1 MFFYDS
7 YMIVN
12 NTYGIW
18 GYEMLGVDTRGIDE
32 ILLEMGVLKITD
44 LKKAWDIQREKNN
57 NIEDVLLELGL
68 VSKKDIM
75 HANAKKMGIP
85 FVDLTDYQ
93 IKDESV
99 PLLITRNIANRY
111 KVIPIEKENGVLTVA
126 MDDPADIFCIDD
138 IRLATALEIKPV
150 FADVKEIEKLIVKYF
165 GEEKKQPEP
174 KVKSTKELEDELEGQ
189 DMFGSDDSL
198 LNSSLYDSIK
208 TDMEPNSF
216 EGSTSNVVQS
226 ELDFAR
232 QGEGGIFKD
241 KIGNLLVRSG
251 VITQE
256 QLDHALSVQA
266 KAGGLIGQILVKNGY
281 LDKKSL
287 FEFLQKQMGVDFV
300 DVENIQIDEEVLQLV
315 SSSIAKMHNLIPIE
329 KSNNALKVAMSDPMN
344 IFSIDDLRLTTGL
357 EIIPC
362 LGDEEQIV
370 AQIDKYYG
378 KVEKKEKEKRQEQS
392 FAKLDEEIKE
402 INEKIAGEIIELE
415 EDDDDTLD
423 VSNLEN
429 APIVKMVNIL
439 LQKAIATRS
448 SDIHIEPQEDLV
460 LIRFRIDGQLVQ
472 IMSYDKKIL
481 PSLVARIK
489 IMSGLN
495 IAEKRIPQD
504 GRIGMKLHGKEYDM
518 RVSVL
523 PTMFGEKIV
532 IRIADKEGFNVSK
545 QDLGFFEDDMEKFDE
560 IISNPH
566 GIVLV
571 TGPTGSGKSTTLYTA
586 LKELCKPNVNILTVE
601 DPVEST
607 IRGIN
612 QVQVNVKAGLT
623 FALAL
628 RSFLRQDPDIIMVG
642 EIRDSETAE
651 IATRAAITGHL
662 VFSTLHTNDAASSVT
677 RMIDM
682 GIEPFLLSSSLVG
695 LIAQRLVRRLCTNC
709 KEPMEIDD
717 NIRNILNLQEDEEV
731 TVYKAKGCEQCND
744 MGYKGR
750 IAVYEI
756 LKVNREIRELISKNA
771 NSDVIKDMA
780 IKHDMKTLRM
790 NCARL
795 VKNGTTTIEEMMRI
809 AYAED

>member
-1 MFFYDS
+1 
-7 YMIVN
+7 
-12 NTYGIW
+12 
-18 GYEMLGVDTRGIDE
+18 MLGVDTRGIDE

-226 ELDFAR
+226 DLDFAR

>member
-1 MFFYDS
+1 
-7 YMIVN
+7 
-12 NTYGIW
+12 
-18 GYEMLGVDTRGIDE
+18 MLGVDTRGIDE
-32 ILLEMGVLKITD
+32 ILLEMGALNITD

-68 VSKKDIM
+68 VSQKDIM

-111 KVIPIEKENGVLTVA
+111 KVIPIDKDNGVLTVA
-126 MDDPADIFCIDD
+126 MDDPSDIFCIDD

-150 FADVKEIEKLIVKYF
+150 LADVKEIEKLIMKYF

-174 KVKSTKELEDELEGQ
+174 KDKSTTQLEGELEGEGL
-189 DMFGSDDSL
+189 FGDDESL
-198 LNSSLYDSIK
+198 LDSQLYDSIK
-208 TDMEPNSF
+208 TDVEPNSF

-226 ELDFAR
+226 DLDFAR
-232 QGEGGIFKD
+232 QGDGGIFKD
-241 KIGNLLVRSG
+241 KIGNLLVRAG

-256 QLDHALSVQA
+256 QLEHALSLQG
-266 KAGGLIGQILVKNGY
+266 KSGGLIGQILVKKGY
-281 LDKKSL
+281 LDKRSL

-329 KSNNALKVAMSDPMN
+329 KTNNSLKVAMSDPMN

-370 AQIDKYYG
+370 SQIEKYYG
-378 KVEKKEKEKRQEQS
+378 KVEKKIIEEQQEQS
-392 FAKLDEEIKE
+392 FAKLDEEIE
-402 INEKIAGEIIELE
+402 EVNEKLADQIIEAE
-415 EDDDDTLD
+415 EEDDTLD
-423 VSNLEN
+423 VSDLEN

-460 LIRFRIDGQLVQ
+460 LIRYRIDGQLVE
-472 IMSYDKKIL
+472 IMNYKKNIL

-489 IMSGLN
+489 IISGLN
-495 IAEKRIPQD
+495 IAEKRVPQD
-504 GRIGMKLHGKEYDM
+504 GRIGMKFHGREYDM

-545 QDLGFFEDDMEKFDE
+545 LDLGFFEDDMEKFDE

-642 EIRDSETAE
+642 EIRDGETAE

-695 LIAQRLVRRLCTNC
+695 LIAQRLVRKLCPDC
-709 KEPMEIDD
+709 KEPVTVDD
-717 NIRNILNLQEDEEV
+717 NIRDVLKLKDDEEV
-731 TVYKAKGCEQCND
+731 TVFKAKGCEKCNNT
-744 MGYKGR
+744 GYKGR

-756 LKVNREIRELISKNA
+756 LRVNREIRELISKNA
-771 NSDVIKDMA
+771 NSDLIKDMA
-780 IKHDMKTLRM
+780 IQHGMKTLRM
-790 NCARL
+790 NSARF

-809 AYAED
+809 AYSED

>member
-1 MFFYDS
+1 
-7 YMIVN
+7 
-12 NTYGIW
+12 
-18 GYEMLGVDTRGIDE
+18 MLGVDTRGIDE

-44 LKKAWDIQREKNN
+44 LKKAWDIQREKNCS
-57 NIEDVLLELGL
+57 IEDVLLELGL
-68 VSKKDIM
+68 VSQKDLM

-111 KVIPIEKENGVLTVA
+111 KVIPIEKDNGVLTVA
-126 MDDPADIFCIDD
+126 MDDPTDIFCIDD

-150 FADVKEIEKLIVKYF
+150 LADVKEIEKLILKYF
-165 GEEKKQPEP
+165 GEEKKQPKA
-174 KVKSTKELEDELEGQ
+174 KVIPMKQLEDELEGQ
-189 DMFGSDDSL
+189 DMFSEEESL
-198 LNSSLYDSIK
+198 LNSQMYDSIK
-208 TDMEPNSF
+208 SDVQPNSF

-226 ELDFAR
+226 DLDFAR

-241 KIGNLLVRSG
+241 KIGNLLVRAG

-256 QLDHALSVQA
+256 QLDHALSMQA
-266 KAGGLIGQILVKNGY
+266 KSGGLIGQILVKNGY
-281 LDKKSL
+281 LNKKSL

-300 DVENIQIDEEVLQLV
+300 DLENIQIDEEVLHLV

-329 KSNNALKVAMSDPMN
+329 KSNNYLKVAMSDPMN

-362 LGDEEQIV
+362 LADEEQI
-370 AQIDKYYG
+370 AIQIDKYYG
-378 KVEKKEKEKRQEQS
+378 KVDKKKRQEQQEQS

-402 INEKIAGEIIELE
+402 INEKIADEIIETE
-415 EDDDDTLD
+415 ETEEDTLD
-423 VSNLEN
+423 VSDLEN
-429 APIVKMVNIL
+429 APIVKMVNVI
-439 LQKAIATRS
+439 LQKAIATKS

-460 LIRFRIDGQLVQ
+460 QIRYRIDGQLVP
-472 IMSYDKKIL
+472 IMSYDRKIL
-481 PSLVARIK
+481 PSLVARVK

-504 GRIGMKLHGKEYDM
+504 GRIGMKLHEKEYDM

-545 QDLGFFEDDMEKFDE
+545 QDLGFFEDDMKKFDE
-560 IISNPH
+560 IISHPH

-623 FALAL
+623 FAVAL

-642 EIRDSETAE
+642 EIRDGETAE

-695 LIAQRLVRRLCTNC
+695 LIAQRLVRRLCPNC
-709 KEPMEIDD
+709 KEPVEIDD
-717 NIRNILNLQEDEEV
+717 ETRELLNIEEGEEV
-731 TVYKAKGCEQCND
+731 TVFKAKGCEHCNNT
-744 MGYKGR
+744 GYKGR

-756 LKVNREIRELISKNA
+756 LQVDREIRELISKNA
-771 NSDVIKDMA
+771 NSDDIKDLA
-780 IKHDMKTLRM
+780 IKHGMKTLRM
-790 NCARL
+790 NSARL
-795 VKNGTTTIEEMMRI
+795 VKNGTTSIEEMMRI
-809 AYAED
+809 AYSED

>member
-1 MFFYDS
+1 
-7 YMIVN
+7 
-12 NTYGIW
+12 
-18 GYEMLGVDTRGIDE
+18 MLGVDTRGIDE

-44 LKKAWDIQREKNN
+44 LKKAWDIQREKNCS
-57 NIEDVLLELGL
+57 IEDVLLELGL
-68 VSKKDIM
+68 VSQKDLM

-111 KVIPIEKENGVLTVA
+111 KVIPIEKDNGVLTVA
-126 MDDPADIFCIDD
+126 MDDPTDIFCIDD

-150 FADVKEIEKLIVKYF
+150 FADVKEIEKLILKYF
-165 GEEKKQPEP
+165 GEEKKQPKA
-174 KVKSTKELEDELEGQ
+174 KVIPMKQLEDELEGQ
-189 DMFGSDDSL
+189 DILSDEDAL
-198 LNSSLYDSIK
+198 LNSQMYDSIK
-208 TDMEPNSF
+208 SDVQPNSF

-226 ELDFAR
+226 DLDFAR

-241 KIGNLLVRSG
+241 KIGNLLVRAG

-256 QLDHALSVQA
+256 QLDHALSMQA
-266 KAGGLIGQILVKNGY
+266 KSGGLIGQILVKNGY
-281 LDKKSL
+281 LNKKSL

-300 DVENIQIDEEVLQLV
+300 DLENIQIDEEVLHLV

-329 KSNNALKVAMSDPMN
+329 KSNNYLKVAMSDPMN

-362 LGDEEQIV
+362 LADEEQI
-370 AQIDKYYG
+370 AIQIDKYYG
-378 KVEKKEKEKRQEQS
+378 KVDKKKREEQQEQS

-402 INEKIAGEIIELE
+402 INEKIADEIIETGETE
-415 EDDDDTLD
+415 EDTLD
-423 VSNLEN
+423 VSDLEN
-429 APIVKMVNIL
+429 APIVKMVNVI
-439 LQKAIATRS
+439 LQKAIATKS

-460 LIRFRIDGQLVQ
+460 QIRYRIDGQLVP
-472 IMSYDKKIL
+472 IMSYDRKIL
-481 PSLVARIK
+481 PSLVARVK

-504 GRIGMKLHGKEYDM
+504 GRIGMKLHEKEYDM

-545 QDLGFFEDDMEKFDE
+545 QDLGFFEDDMKKFDE
-560 IISNPH
+560 IISHPH

-623 FALAL
+623 FAAAL

-642 EIRDSETAE
+642 EIRDGETAE

-695 LIAQRLVRRLCTNC
+695 LIAQRLVRRLCPNC
-709 KEPMEIDD
+709 KEPVEIDD
-717 NIRNILNLQEDEEV
+717 ETRELLNIEEGEEV
-731 TVYKAKGCEQCND
+731 TVFKAKGCEHCNNT
-744 MGYKGR
+744 GYKGR

-756 LKVNREIRELISKNA
+756 LQVDREIRELISKNA
-771 NSDVIKDMA
+771 NSDDIKDLA
-780 IKHDMKTLRM
+780 IKHGMKTLRM
-790 NCARL
+790 NSARL
-795 VKNGTTTIEEMMRI
+795 VKNGTTSIEEMMRI
-809 AYAED
+809 AYSED

>member
-1 MFFYDS
+1 
-7 YMIVN
+7 
-12 NTYGIW
+12 
-18 GYEMLGVDTRGIDE
+18 MLGVDTRGIDE

-44 LKKAWDIQREKNN
+44 LKKAWDIQREKNCS
-57 NIEDVLLELGL
+57 IEDVLLELGL
-68 VSKKDIM
+68 VSQKDLM

-111 KVIPIEKENGVLTVA
+111 KVIPIEKDNGVLTVA
-126 MDDPADIFCIDD
+126 MDDPTDIFCIDD

-150 FADVKEIEKLIVKYF
+150 FADVKEIEKLILKYF
-165 GEEKKQPEP
+165 GEEKKQPKA
-174 KVKSTKELEDELEGQ
+174 KVIPMKQLEDELEGQ
-189 DMFGSDDSL
+189 DILSDEDAL
-198 LNSSLYDSIK
+198 LNSQMYDSIK
-208 TDMEPNSF
+208 SDVQPNSF

-226 ELDFAR
+226 DLDFAR

-241 KIGNLLVRSG
+241 KIGNLLVRAG

-256 QLDHALSVQA
+256 QLDHALSMQA
-266 KAGGLIGQILVKNGY
+266 KSGGLIGQILVKNGY
-281 LDKKSL
+281 LNKKSL

-300 DVENIQIDEEVLQLV
+300 DLENIQIDEEVLHLV

-329 KSNNALKVAMSDPMN
+329 KSNNYLKVAMSDPMN

-362 LGDEEQIV
+362 LADEEQI
-370 AQIDKYYG
+370 AIQIDKYYG
-378 KVEKKEKEKRQEQS
+378 KVDKKKRQEQQEQS

-402 INEKIAGEIIELE
+402 INEKIADEIIETE
-415 EDDDDTLD
+415 ETEEDTLD
-423 VSNLEN
+423 VSDLEN
-429 APIVKMVNIL
+429 APIVKMVNVI
-439 LQKAIATRS
+439 LQKAIATKS

-460 LIRFRIDGQLVQ
+460 QIRYRIDGQLVP
-472 IMSYDKKIL
+472 IMSYDRKIL
-481 PSLVARIK
+481 PSLVARVK

-504 GRIGMKLHGKEYDM
+504 GRIGMKLHEKEYDM

-545 QDLGFFEDDMEKFDE
+545 QDLGFFEDDMKKFDE
-560 IISNPH
+560 IISHPH

-623 FALAL
+623 FAVAL

-642 EIRDSETAE
+642 EIRDGETAE

-695 LIAQRLVRRLCTNC
+695 LIAQRLVRRLCPNC
-709 KEPMEIDD
+709 KEPVEIDD
-717 NIRNILNLQEDEEV
+717 ETRELLNIEEGEEV
-731 TVYKAKGCEQCND
+731 TVFKAKGCEHCNNT
-744 MGYKGR
+744 GYKGR

-756 LKVNREIRELISKNA
+756 LQVDREIRELISKNA
-771 NSDVIKDMA
+771 NSDDIKDLA
-780 IKHDMKTLRM
+780 IKHGMKTLRM
-790 NCARL
+790 NSARL
-795 VKNGTTTIEEMMRI
+795 VKNGTTSIEEMMRI
-809 AYAED
+809 AYSED

>member
-1 MFFYDS
+1 
-7 YMIVN
+7 
-12 NTYGIW
+12 
-18 GYEMLGVDTRGIDE
+18 MLGVDTRGIDE

-44 LKKAWDIQREKNN
+44 LKKAWDIQREKNCS
-57 NIEDVLLELGL
+57 IEDVLLELGL
-68 VSKKDIM
+68 VSQKDLM

-111 KVIPIEKENGVLTVA
+111 KVIPIEKDNGVLTVA
-126 MDDPADIFCIDD
+126 MDDPTDIFCIDD

-150 FADVKEIEKLIVKYF
+150 FADVKEIEKLILKYF
-165 GEEKKQPEP
+165 GEEKKQPKA
-174 KVKSTKELEDELEGQ
+174 KVIPMKQLEDELEGQ
-189 DMFGSDDSL
+189 DMFSEEESL
-198 LNSSLYDSIK
+198 LNSQMYDSIK
-208 TDMEPNSF
+208 SDVQPNSF

-226 ELDFAR
+226 DLDFAR

-241 KIGNLLVRSG
+241 KIGNLLVRAG

-256 QLDHALSVQA
+256 QLDHALSMQA
-266 KAGGLIGQILVKNGY
+266 KSGGLIGQILVKNGY
-281 LDKKSL
+281 LNKKSL

-300 DVENIQIDEEVLQLV
+300 DLENIQIDEEVLHLV

-329 KSNNALKVAMSDPMN
+329 KSNNYLKVAMSDPMN

-362 LGDEEQIV
+362 LADEEQI
-370 AQIDKYYG
+370 AIQIDKYYG
-378 KVEKKEKEKRQEQS
+378 KVDKKKRQEQQEQS

-402 INEKIAGEIIELE
+402 INEKIADEIIEIE
-415 EDDDDTLD
+415 ETEEDTLD
-423 VSNLEN
+423 VSDLEN
-429 APIVKMVNIL
+429 APIVKMVNVI
-439 LQKAIATRS
+439 LQKAIATKS

-460 LIRFRIDGQLVQ
+460 QIRYRIDGQLVP
-472 IMSYDKKIL
+472 IMSYDRKIL
-481 PSLVARIK
+481 PSLVARVK

-504 GRIGMKLHGKEYDM
+504 GRIGMKLHEKEYDM

-545 QDLGFFEDDMEKFDE
+545 QDLGFFEDDMKKFDE
-560 IISNPH
+560 IISHPH

-623 FALAL
+623 FAVAL

-642 EIRDSETAE
+642 EIRDGETAE

-695 LIAQRLVRRLCTNC
+695 LIAQRLVRRLCPNC
-709 KEPMEIDD
+709 KEPVEIDD
-717 NIRNILNLQEDEEV
+717 ETRELLNIEEGEEV
-731 TVYKAKGCEQCND
+731 TVFKAKGCEHCNNT
-744 MGYKGR
+744 GYKGR

-756 LKVNREIRELISKNA
+756 LQVDREIRELISKNA
-771 NSDVIKDMA
+771 NSDDIKDLA
-780 IKHDMKTLRM
+780 IKHGMKTLRM
-790 NCARL
+790 NSARL
-795 VKNGTTTIEEMMRI
+795 VKNGTTSIEEMMRI
-809 AYAED
+809 AYSED

>member
-1 MFFYDS
+1 
-7 YMIVN
+7 
-12 NTYGIW
+12 
-18 GYEMLGVDTRGIDE
+18 MLGVDTRGIDE

-44 LKKAWDIQREKNN
+44 LKKAWDIQREKNCS
-57 NIEDVLLELGL
+57 IEDVLLELGL
-68 VSKKDIM
+68 VSQKDLM

-111 KVIPIEKENGVLTVA
+111 KVIPIEKDNGVLTVA
-126 MDDPADIFCIDD
+126 MDDPTDIFCIDD

-150 FADVKEIEKLIVKYF
+150 FADVKEIEKLILKYF
-165 GEEKKQPEP
+165 GEEKKQPKA
-174 KVKSTKELEDELEGQ
+174 KVIPMKQLEDELEGQ
-189 DMFGSDDSL
+189 DMFSEEESL
-198 LNSSLYDSIK
+198 LNSQMYDSIK
-208 TDMEPNSF
+208 SDVQPNSF

-226 ELDFAR
+226 DLDFAR

-241 KIGNLLVRSG
+241 KIGNLLVRAG

-256 QLDHALSVQA
+256 QLDHALSMQA
-266 KAGGLIGQILVKNGY
+266 KSGGLIGQILVKNGY
-281 LDKKSL
+281 LNKKSL

-300 DVENIQIDEEVLQLV
+300 DLENIQIDEEVLHLV

-329 KSNNALKVAMSDPMN
+329 KSNNYLKVAMSDPMN

-362 LGDEEQIV
+362 LADEEQI
-370 AQIDKYYG
+370 AIQIDKYYG
-378 KVEKKEKEKRQEQS
+378 KVDKKKRQEQQEQS

-402 INEKIAGEIIELE
+402 INEKIADEIIEIE
-415 EDDDDTLD
+415 ETEEDTLD
-423 VSNLEN
+423 VSDLEN
-429 APIVKMVNIL
+429 APIVKMVNVI
-439 LQKAIATRS
+439 LQKAIATKS

-460 LIRFRIDGQLVQ
+460 QIRYRIDGQLVP
-472 IMSYDKKIL
+472 IMSYDRKIL
-481 PSLVARIK
+481 PSLVARVK

-504 GRIGMKLHGKEYDM
+504 GRIGMKLHEKEYDM

-545 QDLGFFEDDMEKFDE
+545 QDLGFFEDDMKKFDE
-560 IISNPH
+560 IISHPH

-623 FALAL
+623 FAAAL

-642 EIRDSETAE
+642 EIRDGETAE

-695 LIAQRLVRRLCTNC
+695 LIAQRLVRRLCPNC
-709 KEPMEIDD
+709 KEPVEIDD
-717 NIRNILNLQEDEEV
+717 ETRELLNIEEGEEV
-731 TVYKAKGCEQCND
+731 TVFKAKGCEHCNNT
-744 MGYKGR
+744 GYKGR

-756 LKVNREIRELISKNA
+756 LQVDKEIRELISKNA
-771 NSDVIKDMA
+771 NSDDIKDLA
-780 IKHDMKTLRM
+780 IKHGMKTLRM
-790 NCARL
+790 NSARL
-795 VKNGTTTIEEMMRI
+795 VKNGTTSIEEMMRI
-809 AYAED
+809 AYSED

>member
-1 MFFYDS
+1 
-7 YMIVN
+7 
-12 NTYGIW
+12 
-18 GYEMLGVDTRGIDE
+18 MLGVDTRGIDE

-44 LKKAWDIQREKNN
+44 LKKAWDIQREKNCSM
-57 NIEDVLLELGL
+57 EDVLLELGL
-68 VSKKDIM
+68 VSQKDLM

-111 KVIPIEKENGVLTVA
+111 KVIPIEKDNGVLTVA
-126 MDDPADIFCIDD
+126 MDDPTDIFCIDD

-150 FADVKEIEKLIVKYF
+150 LADVKEIEKLILKYF
-165 GEEKKQPEP
+165 GEEKKQPKA
-174 KVKSTKELEDELEGQ
+174 KVIPMKQLEDELEGQ
-189 DMFGSDDSL
+189 DMFSEEESL
-198 LNSSLYDSIK
+198 LNSQMYDSIK
-208 TDMEPNSF
+208 SDVQPNSF

-226 ELDFAR
+226 DLDFAR

-241 KIGNLLVRSG
+241 KIGNLLVRAG

-256 QLDHALSVQA
+256 QLDHALSMQA
-266 KAGGLIGQILVKNGY
+266 KSGGLIGQILVKNGY
-281 LDKKSL
+281 LNKKSL

-300 DVENIQIDEEVLQLV
+300 DLESIQIDEEVLHLV

-329 KSNNALKVAMSDPMN
+329 KSNNYLKVAMSDPMN
-344 IFSIDDLRLTTGL
+344 IFSIDDLSLTTGL

-362 LGDEEQIV
+362 LADEEQI
-370 AQIDKYYG
+370 AIQIDKYYG
-378 KVEKKEKEKRQEQS
+378 KVDKKKRQEQQEQS

-402 INEKIAGEIIELE
+402 INEKIADEIIETE
-415 EDDDDTLD
+415 ETEEDTLD
-423 VSNLEN
+423 VSDLEN
-429 APIVKMVNIL
+429 APIVKMVNVI
-439 LQKAIATRS
+439 LQKAIATKS

-460 LIRFRIDGQLVQ
+460 QIRYRIDGQLVP
-472 IMSYDKKIL
+472 IMSYDRKIL
-481 PSLVARIK
+481 PSLVARVK

-504 GRIGMKLHGKEYDM
+504 GRIGMKLHEKEYDM

-532 IRIADKEGFNVSK
+532 IRIADKEGFSVSK
-545 QDLGFFEDDMEKFDE
+545 QDLGFFEDDMKKFDE
-560 IISNPH
+560 IISHPH

-623 FALAL
+623 FAAAL

-642 EIRDSETAE
+642 EIRDGETAE

-695 LIAQRLVRRLCTNC
+695 LIAQRLVRRLCPNC
-709 KEPMEIDD
+709 KEPVEIDD
-717 NIRNILNLQEDEEV
+717 ETRELLNIEEGEEV
-731 TVYKAKGCEQCND
+731 TVFKAKGCEHCNNT
-744 MGYKGR
+744 GYKGR

-756 LKVNREIRELISKNA
+756 LQVDREIRELISKNA
-771 NSDVIKDMA
+771 NSDDIKDLA
-780 IKHDMKTLRM
+780 IKHGMKTLRM
-790 NCARL
+790 NSARL
-795 VKNGTTTIEEMMRI
+795 VKNGTTSIEEMMRI
-809 AYAED
+809 AYSED

>member
-1 MFFYDS
+1 M
-7 YMIVN
+7 VN

-44 LKKAWDIQREKNN
+44 LKKAWDIQREKNCS
-57 NIEDVLLELGL
+57 IEDVLLELGV
-68 VSKKDIM
+68 VSQKDLM

-111 KVIPIEKENGVLTVA
+111 KVIPIEKDNGVLTVA
-126 MDDPADIFCIDD
+126 MDDPTDIFCIDD

-150 FADVKEIEKLIVKYF
+150 LADVKEIEKLILKYF
-165 GEEKKQPEP
+165 GEEKKQPKA
-174 KVKSTKELEDELEGQ
+174 KVIPMKQLEDELEGQ
-189 DMFGSDDSL
+189 DMFSEEESL
-198 LNSSLYDSIK
+198 LNSQMYDSIK
-208 TDMEPNSF
+208 SDVQPNSF

-226 ELDFAR
+226 DLDFAR

-241 KIGNLLVRSG
+241 KIGNLLVRAG

-256 QLDHALSVQA
+256 QLDHALSMQA
-266 KAGGLIGQILVKNGY
+266 KSGGLIGQILVKNGY
-281 LDKKSL
+281 LNKKSL

-300 DVENIQIDEEVLQLV
+300 DLENIQIDEEVLHLV

-329 KSNNALKVAMSDPMN
+329 KSNNYLKVAMSDPMN

-362 LGDEEQIV
+362 LADEEQI
-370 AQIDKYYG
+370 AIQIDKYYG
-378 KVEKKEKEKRQEQS
+378 KVDKKKRQEQQEQS

-402 INEKIAGEIIELE
+402 INEKIADEIIETE
-415 EDDDDTLD
+415 ETEEDTLD
-423 VSNLEN
+423 VSDLEN
-429 APIVKMVNIL
+429 APIVKMVNVI
-439 LQKAIATRS
+439 LQKAIATKS

-460 LIRFRIDGQLVQ
+460 QIRYRIDGQLVP
-472 IMSYDKKIL
+472 IMSYDRKIL
-481 PSLVARIK
+481 PSLVARVK

-504 GRIGMKLHGKEYDM
+504 GRIGMKLHEKEYDM

-545 QDLGFFEDDMEKFDE
+545 QDLGFFEDDMKKFDE
-560 IISNPH
+560 IISHPH

-623 FALAL
+623 FAVAL

-642 EIRDSETAE
+642 EIRDGETAE

-695 LIAQRLVRRLCTNC
+695 LIAQRLVRRLCPNC
-709 KEPMEIDD
+709 KEPVEIDD
-717 NIRNILNLQEDEEV
+717 ETRELLNIEEGEEV
-731 TVYKAKGCEQCND
+731 TVFKAKGCEHCNNT
-744 MGYKGR
+744 GYKGR

-756 LKVNREIRELISKNA
+756 LQVDREIRELISKNA
-771 NSDVIKDMA
+771 NSDDIKDLA
-780 IKHDMKTLRM
+780 IKHGMKTLRM
-790 NCARL
+790 NSARL
-795 VKNGTTTIEEMMRI
+795 VKNGTTSIEEMMRI
-809 AYAED
+809 AYSED

>member
-1 MFFYDS
+1 M
-7 YMIVN
+7 MVN

-44 LKKAWDIQREKNN
+44 LKKAWDIQREKNCSM
-57 NIEDVLLELGL
+57 EDVLLELGL
-68 VSKKDIM
+68 VSQKDLM

-111 KVIPIEKENGVLTVA
+111 KVIPIEKDNGVLTVA
-126 MDDPADIFCIDD
+126 MDDPTDIFCIDD

-150 FADVKEIEKLIVKYF
+150 LADVKEIEKLILKYF
-165 GEEKKQPEP
+165 GEEKKQPKA
-174 KVKSTKELEDELEGQ
+174 KVIPMKQLEDELEGQ
-189 DMFGSDDSL
+189 DMFSEEESL
-198 LNSSLYDSIK
+198 LNSQMYDSIK
-208 TDMEPNSF
+208 SDVQPNSF

-226 ELDFAR
+226 DLDFAR

-241 KIGNLLVRSG
+241 KIGNLLVRAG

-256 QLDHALSVQA
+256 QLDHALSMQA
-266 KAGGLIGQILVKNGY
+266 KSGGLIGQILVKNGY
-281 LDKKSL
+281 LNKKSL

-300 DVENIQIDEEVLQLV
+300 DLESIQIDEEVLHLV

-329 KSNNALKVAMSDPMN
+329 KSNNYLKVAMSDPMN
-344 IFSIDDLRLTTGL
+344 IFSIDDLSLTTGL

-362 LGDEEQIV
+362 LADEEQI
-370 AQIDKYYG
+370 AIQIDKYYG
-378 KVEKKEKEKRQEQS
+378 KVDKKKRQEQQEQS

-402 INEKIAGEIIELE
+402 INEKIADEIIETE
-415 EDDDDTLD
+415 ETEEDTLD
-423 VSNLEN
+423 VSDLEN
-429 APIVKMVNIL
+429 APIVKMVNVI
-439 LQKAIATRS
+439 LQKAIATKS

-460 LIRFRIDGQLVQ
+460 QIRYRIDGQLVP
-472 IMSYDKKIL
+472 IMSYDRKIL
-481 PSLVARIK
+481 PSLVARVK

-504 GRIGMKLHGKEYDM
+504 GRIGMKLHEKEYDM

-532 IRIADKEGFNVSK
+532 IRIADKEGFSVSK
-545 QDLGFFEDDMEKFDE
+545 QDLGFFEDDMKKFDE
-560 IISNPH
+560 IISHPH

-623 FALAL
+623 FAAAL

-642 EIRDSETAE
+642 EIRDGETAE

-695 LIAQRLVRRLCTNC
+695 LIAQRLVRRLCPNC
-709 KEPMEIDD
+709 KEPVEIDD
-717 NIRNILNLQEDEEV
+717 ETRELLNIEEGEEV
-731 TVYKAKGCEQCND
+731 TVFKAKGCEHCNNT
-744 MGYKGR
+744 GYKGR

-756 LKVNREIRELISKNA
+756 LQVDREIRELISKNA
-771 NSDVIKDMA
+771 NSDDIKDLA
-780 IKHDMKTLRM
+780 IKHGMKTLRM
-790 NCARL
+790 NSARL
-795 VKNGTTTIEEMMRI
+795 VKNGTTSIEEMMRI
-809 AYAED
+809 AYSED

>member
-1 MFFYDS
+1 
-7 YMIVN
+7 
-12 NTYGIW
+12 
-18 GYEMLGVDTRGIDE
+18 MLGVDTRGIDE

-44 LKKAWDIQREKNN
+44 LKKAWDIQREKNCS
-57 NIEDVLLELGL
+57 IEDVLLELGL
-68 VSKKDIM
+68 VSQKDLM

-111 KVIPIEKENGVLTVA
+111 KVIPIEKDNGVLTVA
-126 MDDPADIFCIDD
+126 MDDPTDIFCIDD

-150 FADVKEIEKLIVKYF
+150 FADVKEIEKLILKYF
-165 GEEKKQPEP
+165 GEEKKQPKA
-174 KVKSTKELEDELEGQ
+174 KVIPMKQLEDELEGQ
-189 DMFGSDDSL
+189 DMFSEEESL
-198 LNSSLYDSIK
+198 LNSQMYDSIK
-208 TDMEPNSF
+208 SDVQPNSF

-226 ELDFAR
+226 DLDFAR

-241 KIGNLLVRSG
+241 KIGNLLVRAG

-256 QLDHALSVQA
+256 QLDHALSMQA
-266 KAGGLIGQILVKNGY
+266 KSGGLIGQILVKNGY
-281 LDKKSL
+281 LNKKSL

-300 DVENIQIDEEVLQLV
+300 DLENIQIDEEVLHLV

-329 KSNNALKVAMSDPMN
+329 KSNNYLKVAMSDPMN

-362 LGDEEQIV
+362 LADEEQI
-370 AQIDKYYG
+370 AIQIDKYYG
-378 KVEKKEKEKRQEQS
+378 KVDKKKRQEQQEQS

-402 INEKIAGEIIELE
+402 INEKIADEIIETE
-415 EDDDDTLD
+415 ETEEDTLD
-423 VSNLEN
+423 VSDLEN
-429 APIVKMVNIL
+429 APIVKMVNVI
-439 LQKAIATRS
+439 LQKAIATKS

-460 LIRFRIDGQLVQ
+460 QIRYRIDGQLVP
-472 IMSYDKKIL
+472 IMSYDRKIL
-481 PSLVARIK
+481 PSLVARVK

-504 GRIGMKLHGKEYDM
+504 GRIGMKLHEKEYDM

-545 QDLGFFEDDMEKFDE
+545 QDLGFFEDDMKKFDE
-560 IISNPH
+560 IISHPH

-623 FALAL
+623 FAVAL

-642 EIRDSETAE
+642 EIRDGETAE

-695 LIAQRLVRRLCTNC
+695 LIAQRLVRRLCPNC
-709 KEPMEIDD
+709 KEPVEIDD
-717 NIRNILNLQEDEEV
+717 ETRELLNIEEGEEV
-731 TVYKAKGCEQCND
+731 TVFKAKGCEHCNNT
-744 MGYKGR
+744 GYKGR

-756 LKVNREIRELISKNA
+756 LQVDREIRELISKNA
-771 NSDVIKDMA
+771 NSDDIKDLA
-780 IKHDMKTLRM
+780 IKHGMKTLRM
-790 NCARL
+790 NSARL
-795 VKNGTTTIEEMMRI
+795 VKNGTTSIEEMMRI
-809 AYAED
+809 AYSED

>member
-1 MFFYDS
+1 
-7 YMIVN
+7 
-12 NTYGIW
+12 
-18 GYEMLGVDTRGIDE
+18 MLGVDTRGIDE

-44 LKKAWDIQREKNN
+44 LKKAWDIQREKNCS
-57 NIEDVLLELGL
+57 IEDVLLELGL
-68 VSKKDIM
+68 VSQKDLM

-111 KVIPIEKENGVLTVA
+111 KVIPIEKDNGVLTVA
-126 MDDPADIFCIDD
+126 MDDPTDIFCIDD

-150 FADVKEIEKLIVKYF
+150 LADVKEIEKLILKYF
-165 GEEKKQPEP
+165 GEEKKQPKA
-174 KVKSTKELEDELEGQ
+174 KVIPMKQLEDELEGQ
-189 DMFGSDDSL
+189 DMFSEEESL
-198 LNSSLYDSIK
+198 LNSQMYDSIK
-208 TDMEPNSF
+208 SDVQPNSF

-226 ELDFAR
+226 DLDFAR

-241 KIGNLLVRSG
+241 KIGNLLVRAG

-256 QLDHALSVQA
+256 QLDHALSMQA
-266 KAGGLIGQILVKNGY
+266 KSGGLIGQILVKNGY
-281 LDKKSL
+281 LNKKSL

-300 DVENIQIDEEVLQLV
+300 DLESIQIDEEVLHLV

-329 KSNNALKVAMSDPMN
+329 KSNNYLKVAMSDPMN
-344 IFSIDDLRLTTGL
+344 IFSIDDLSLTTGL

-362 LGDEEQIV
+362 LADEEQI
-370 AQIDKYYG
+370 AIQIDKYYG
-378 KVEKKEKEKRQEQS
+378 KVDKKKRQEQQEQS

-402 INEKIAGEIIELE
+402 INEKIADEIIETE
-415 EDDDDTLD
+415 ETEEDTLD
-423 VSNLEN
+423 VSDLEN
-429 APIVKMVNIL
+429 APIVKMVNVI
-439 LQKAIATRS
+439 LQKAIATKS

-460 LIRFRIDGQLVQ
+460 QIRYRIDGQLVP
-472 IMSYDKKIL
+472 IMSYDRKIL
-481 PSLVARIK
+481 PSLVARVK

-504 GRIGMKLHGKEYDM
+504 GRIGMKLHEKEYDM

-545 QDLGFFEDDMEKFDE
+545 QDLGFFEDDMKKFDE
-560 IISNPH
+560 IISHPH

-623 FALAL
+623 FAAAL

-642 EIRDSETAE
+642 EIRDGETAE

-695 LIAQRLVRRLCTNC
+695 LIAQRLVRRLCPNC
-709 KEPMEIDD
+709 KEPVEIDD
-717 NIRNILNLQEDEEV
+717 ETRELLNIEEGEEV
-731 TVYKAKGCEQCND
+731 TVFKAKGCEHCNNT
-744 MGYKGR
+744 GYKGR

-756 LKVNREIRELISKNA
+756 LQVDREIRELISKNA
-771 NSDVIKDMA
+771 NSDDIKDLA
-780 IKHDMKTLRM
+780 IKHGMKTLRM
-790 NCARL
+790 NSARL
-795 VKNGTTTIEEMMRI
+795 VKNGTTSIEEMMRI
-809 AYAED
+809 AYSED

>member
-1 MFFYDS
+1 
-7 YMIVN
+7 
-12 NTYGIW
+12 
-18 GYEMLGVDTRGIDE
+18 MLGVDTRGIDE

-44 LKKAWDIQREKNN
+44 LKKAWDIQREKNCS
-57 NIEDVLLELGL
+57 IEDVLLELGL
-68 VSKKDIM
+68 VSQKDLM

-111 KVIPIEKENGVLTVA
+111 KVIPIEKDNGVLTVA
-126 MDDPADIFCIDD
+126 MDDPTDIFCIDD

-150 FADVKEIEKLIVKYF
+150 LADVKEIEKLILKYF
-165 GEEKKQPEP
+165 GEEKKQPKA
-174 KVKSTKELEDELEGQ
+174 KVIPMKQLEDELEGQ
-189 DMFGSDDSL
+189 DILSEEESL
-198 LNSSLYDSIK
+198 LNSQMYDSIK
-208 TDMEPNSF
+208 SDVQPNSF

-226 ELDFAR
+226 VLDFAR

-241 KIGNLLVRSG
+241 KIGNLLVRAG

-256 QLDHALSVQA
+256 QLDHALSMQA
-266 KAGGLIGQILVKNGY
+266 KSGGLIGQILVKNGY
-281 LDKKSL
+281 LNKKSL

-300 DVENIQIDEEVLQLV
+300 DLENIQIDEEVLHLV

-329 KSNNALKVAMSDPMN
+329 KSNNYLKVAMSDPMN

-362 LGDEEQIV
+362 LADEEQI
-370 AQIDKYYG
+370 AIQIDKYYG
-378 KVEKKEKEKRQEQS
+378 KVDKKKRQEQQEQS

-402 INEKIAGEIIELE
+402 INEKIADEIIETE
-415 EDDDDTLD
+415 ETEEDTLD
-423 VSNLEN
+423 VSDLEN
-429 APIVKMVNIL
+429 APIVKMVNVI
-439 LQKAIATRS
+439 LQKAIATKS

-460 LIRFRIDGQLVQ
+460 QIRYRIDGQLVP
-472 IMSYDKKIL
+472 IMSYDRKIL
-481 PSLVARIK
+481 PSLVARVK

-504 GRIGMKLHGKEYDM
+504 GRIGMKLHEKEYDM

-545 QDLGFFEDDMEKFDE
+545 QDLGFFEDDMKKFDE
-560 IISNPH
+560 IISHPH

-623 FALAL
+623 FAVAL

-642 EIRDSETAE
+642 EIRDGETAE

-695 LIAQRLVRRLCTNC
+695 LIAQRLVRRLCPNC
-709 KEPMEIDD
+709 KEPVEIDD
-717 NIRNILNLQEDEEV
+717 ETRELLNIEEGEEV
-731 TVYKAKGCEQCND
+731 TVFKAKGCEHCNNT
-744 MGYKGR
+744 GYKGR

-756 LKVNREIRELISKNA
+756 LQVDREIRELISKNA
-771 NSDVIKDMA
+771 NSDDIKDLA
-780 IKHDMKTLRM
+780 IKHGMKTLRM
-790 NCARL
+790 NSARL
-795 VKNGTTTIEEMMRI
+795 VKNGTTSIEEMMRI
-809 AYAED
+809 AYSED

>member
-1 MFFYDS
+1 M
-7 YMIVN
+7 VN

-44 LKKAWDIQREKNN
+44 LKKAWDIQREKNCS
-57 NIEDVLLELGL
+57 IEDVLLELGL
-68 VSKKDIM
+68 VSQKDLM

-111 KVIPIEKENGVLTVA
+111 KVIPIEKDNGVLTVA
-126 MDDPADIFCIDD
+126 MDDPTDIFCIDD

-150 FADVKEIEKLIVKYF
+150 LADVKEIEKLILKYF
-165 GEEKKQPEP
+165 GEEKKQPKA
-174 KVKSTKELEDELEGQ
+174 KVIPMKQLEDELEGQ
-189 DMFGSDDSL
+189 DMFSEEESL
-198 LNSSLYDSIK
+198 LNSQMYDSIK
-208 TDMEPNSF
+208 SDVQPNSF

-226 ELDFAR
+226 DLDFAR

-241 KIGNLLVRSG
+241 KIGNLLVRAG

-256 QLDHALSVQA
+256 QLDHALSMQA
-266 KAGGLIGQILVKNGY
+266 KSGGLIGQILVKNGY
-281 LDKKSL
+281 LNKKSL

-300 DVENIQIDEEVLQLV
+300 DLENIQIDEEVLHLV

-329 KSNNALKVAMSDPMN
+329 KSNNYLKVAMSDPMN

-362 LGDEEQIV
+362 LADEEQI
-370 AQIDKYYG
+370 AIQIDKYYG
-378 KVEKKEKEKRQEQS
+378 KVDKKKREEQQEQS

-402 INEKIAGEIIELE
+402 INEKIADEIIETE
-415 EDDDDTLD
+415 ETEEDTLD
-423 VSNLEN
+423 VSDLEN
-429 APIVKMVNIL
+429 APIVKMVNVI
-439 LQKAIATRS
+439 LQKAIATKS

-460 LIRFRIDGQLVQ
+460 QIRYRIDGQLVP
-472 IMSYDKKIL
+472 IMSYDRKIL
-481 PSLVARIK
+481 PSLVARVK

-504 GRIGMKLHGKEYDM
+504 GRIGMKLHEKEYDM

-545 QDLGFFEDDMEKFDE
+545 QDLGFFEDDMKKFDE
-560 IISNPH
+560 IISHPH

-623 FALAL
+623 FAAAL

-642 EIRDSETAE
+642 EIRDGETAE

-695 LIAQRLVRRLCTNC
+695 LIAQRLVRRLCPNC
-709 KEPMEIDD
+709 KEPVEIDD
-717 NIRNILNLQEDEEV
+717 ETRELLNIEEGEEV
-731 TVYKAKGCEQCND
+731 TVFKAKGCEHCNNT
-744 MGYKGR
+744 GYKGR

-756 LKVNREIRELISKNA
+756 LQVDREIRELISKNA
-771 NSDVIKDMA
+771 NSDDIKDLA
-780 IKHDMKTLRM
+780 IKHGMKTLRM
-790 NCARL
+790 NSARL
-795 VKNGTTTIEEMMRI
+795 VKNGTTSIEEMMRI
-809 AYAED
+809 AYSED

>member
-1 MFFYDS
+1 M
-7 YMIVN
+7 VN

-44 LKKAWDIQREKNN
+44 LKKAWDIQREKNCS
-57 NIEDVLLELGL
+57 IEDVLLELGL
-68 VSKKDIM
+68 VSQKDLM

-111 KVIPIEKENGVLTVA
+111 KVIPIEKDNGVLTVA
-126 MDDPADIFCIDD
+126 MDDPTDIFCIDD

-150 FADVKEIEKLIVKYF
+150 FADVKEIEKLILKYF
-165 GEEKKQPEP
+165 GEEKKQPKA
-174 KVKSTKELEDELEGQ
+174 KVIPMKQLEDELEGQ
-189 DMFGSDDSL
+189 DMFSEEESL
-198 LNSSLYDSIK
+198 LNSQMYDSIK
-208 TDMEPNSF
+208 SDVQPNSF

-226 ELDFAR
+226 DLDFAR

-241 KIGNLLVRSG
+241 KIGNLLVRAG

-256 QLDHALSVQA
+256 QLDHALSMQA
-266 KAGGLIGQILVKNGY
+266 KSGGLIGQILVKNGY
-281 LDKKSL
+281 LNKKSL

-300 DVENIQIDEEVLQLV
+300 DLENIQIDEEVLHLV

-329 KSNNALKVAMSDPMN
+329 KSNNYLKVAMSDPMN

-362 LGDEEQIV
+362 LADEEQI
-370 AQIDKYYG
+370 AIQIDKYYG
-378 KVEKKEKEKRQEQS
+378 KVDKKKRQEQQEQS

-402 INEKIAGEIIELE
+402 INEKIADEIIEIE
-415 EDDDDTLD
+415 ETEEDTLD
-423 VSNLEN
+423 VSDLEN
-429 APIVKMVNIL
+429 APIVKMVNVI
-439 LQKAIATRS
+439 LQKAIATKS

-460 LIRFRIDGQLVQ
+460 QIRYRIDGQLVP
-472 IMSYDKKIL
+472 IMSYDRKIL
-481 PSLVARIK
+481 PSLVARVK

-504 GRIGMKLHGKEYDM
+504 GRIGMKLHEKEYDM

-545 QDLGFFEDDMEKFDE
+545 QDLGFFEDDMKKFDE
-560 IISNPH
+560 IISHPH

-623 FALAL
+623 FAAAL

-642 EIRDSETAE
+642 EIRDGETAE

-695 LIAQRLVRRLCTNC
+695 LIAQRLVRRLCPNC
-709 KEPMEIDD
+709 KEPVEIDD
-717 NIRNILNLQEDEEV
+717 ETRELLNIEEGEEV
-731 TVYKAKGCEQCND
+731 TVFKAKGCEHCNNT
-744 MGYKGR
+744 GYKGR

-756 LKVNREIRELISKNA
+756 LQVDKEIRELISKNA
-771 NSDVIKDMA
+771 NSDDIKDLA
-780 IKHDMKTLRM
+780 IKHGMKTLRM
-790 NCARL
+790 NSARL
-795 VKNGTTTIEEMMRI
+795 VKNGTTSIEEMMRI
-809 AYAED
+809 AYSED

>member
-1 MFFYDS
+1 M
-7 YMIVN
+7 VN

-44 LKKAWDIQREKNN
+44 LKKAWDIQREKNCS
-57 NIEDVLLELGL
+57 IEDVLLELGL
-68 VSKKDIM
+68 VSQKDLM

-111 KVIPIEKENGVLTVA
+111 KVIPIEKDNGVLTVA
-126 MDDPADIFCIDD
+126 MDDPTDIFCIDD

-150 FADVKEIEKLIVKYF
+150 FADVKEIEKLILKYF
-165 GEEKKQPEP
+165 GEEKKQPKA
-174 KVKSTKELEDELEGQ
+174 KVIPMKQLEDELEGQ
-189 DMFGSDDSL
+189 DMFSEEESL
-198 LNSSLYDSIK
+198 LNSQMYDSIK
-208 TDMEPNSF
+208 SDVQPNSF

-226 ELDFAR
+226 DLDFAR

-241 KIGNLLVRSG
+241 KIGNLLVRAG

-256 QLDHALSVQA
+256 QLDHALSMQA
-266 KAGGLIGQILVKNGY
+266 KSGGLIGQILVKNGY
-281 LDKKSL
+281 LNKKSL

-300 DVENIQIDEEVLQLV
+300 DLENIQIDEEVLHLV

-329 KSNNALKVAMSDPMN
+329 KSNNYLKVAMSDPMN

-362 LGDEEQIV
+362 LADEEQI
-370 AQIDKYYG
+370 AIQIDKYYG
-378 KVEKKEKEKRQEQS
+378 KVDKKKREEQQEQS

-402 INEKIAGEIIELE
+402 INEKIADEIIETE
-415 EDDDDTLD
+415 ETEEDTLD
-423 VSNLEN
+423 VSDLEN
-429 APIVKMVNIL
+429 APIVKMVNVI
-439 LQKAIATRS
+439 LQKAIATKS

-460 LIRFRIDGQLVQ
+460 QIRYRIDGQLVP
-472 IMSYDKKIL
+472 IMSYDRKIL
-481 PSLVARIK
+481 PSLVARVK

-504 GRIGMKLHGKEYDM
+504 GRIGMKLHEKEYDM

-545 QDLGFFEDDMEKFDE
+545 QDLGFFEDDMKKFDE
-560 IISNPH
+560 IISHPH

-623 FALAL
+623 FAVAL

-642 EIRDSETAE
+642 EIRDGETAE

-695 LIAQRLVRRLCTNC
+695 LIAQRLVRRLCPNC
-709 KEPMEIDD
+709 KEPVEIDD
-717 NIRNILNLQEDEEV
+717 ETRELLNIEEGEEV
-731 TVYKAKGCEQCND
+731 TVFKAKGCEHCNNT
-744 MGYKGR
+744 GYKGR

-756 LKVNREIRELISKNA
+756 LQVDREIRELISKNA
-771 NSDVIKDMA
+771 NSDDIKDLA
-780 IKHDMKTLRM
+780 IKHGMKTLRM
-790 NCARL
+790 NSARL
-795 VKNGTTTIEEMMRI
+795 VKNGTTSIEEMMRI
-809 AYAED
+809 AYSED

>member
-1 MFFYDS
+1 
-7 YMIVN
+7 
-12 NTYGIW
+12 
-18 GYEMLGVDTRGIDE
+18 MLGVDTRGIDE

-44 LKKAWDIQREKNN
+44 LKKAWDIQREKNCS
-57 NIEDVLLELGL
+57 IEDALLELGL
-68 VSKKDIM
+68 VSQKDLM

-111 KVIPIEKENGVLTVA
+111 KVIPIEKDNGVLTVA
-126 MDDPADIFCIDD
+126 MDDPTDIFCIDD

-150 FADVKEIEKLIVKYF
+150 LADVKEIEKLILKYF
-165 GEEKKQPEP
+165 GEEKKQPKA
-174 KVKSTKELEDELEGQ
+174 KVIPMKQLEDELEGQ
-189 DMFGSDDSL
+189 DMFSEEESL
-198 LNSSLYDSIK
+198 LNSQMYDSIK
-208 TDMEPNSF
+208 SDVQPNSF

-226 ELDFAR
+226 DLDFAR

-241 KIGNLLVRSG
+241 KIGNLLVRAG

-256 QLDHALSVQA
+256 QLDHALSMQA
-266 KAGGLIGQILVKNGY
+266 KSGGLIGQILVKNGY
-281 LDKKSL
+281 LNKKSL

-300 DVENIQIDEEVLQLV
+300 DLENIQIDEEVLHLV

-329 KSNNALKVAMSDPMN
+329 KSNNYLKVAMSDPMN

-362 LGDEEQIV
+362 LADEEQI
-370 AQIDKYYG
+370 AIQIDKYYG
-378 KVEKKEKEKRQEQS
+378 KVDKKKRQEQQEQS

-402 INEKIAGEIIELE
+402 INEKIADEIIETE
-415 EDDDDTLD
+415 ETEEDTLD
-423 VSNLEN
+423 VSDLEN
-429 APIVKMVNIL
+429 APIVKMVNVI
-439 LQKAIATRS
+439 LQKAIATKS

-460 LIRFRIDGQLVQ
+460 QIRYRIDGQLVP
-472 IMSYDKKIL
+472 IMSYDRKIL
-481 PSLVARIK
+481 PSLVARVK

-504 GRIGMKLHGKEYDM
+504 GRIGMKLHEKEYDM

-545 QDLGFFEDDMEKFDE
+545 QDLGFFEDDMKKFDE
-560 IISNPH
+560 IISHPH

-623 FALAL
+623 FAVAL

-642 EIRDSETAE
+642 EIRDGETAE

-695 LIAQRLVRRLCTNC
+695 LIAQRLVRRLCPNC
-709 KEPMEIDD
+709 KEPVEIDD
-717 NIRNILNLQEDEEV
+717 ETRELLNIEEGEEV
-731 TVYKAKGCEQCND
+731 TVFKAKGCEHCNNT
-744 MGYKGR
+744 GYKGR

-756 LKVNREIRELISKNA
+756 LQVDKEIRELISKNA
-771 NSDVIKDMA
+771 NSDDIKDLA
-780 IKHDMKTLRM
+780 IKHGMKTLRM
-790 NCARL
+790 NSARL
-795 VKNGTTTIEEMMRI
+795 VKNGTTSIEEMMRI
-809 AYAED
+809 AYSED

>member
-1 MFFYDS
+1 
-7 YMIVN
+7 
-12 NTYGIW
+12 
-18 GYEMLGVDTRGIDE
+18 MLGVDTRGIDE

-44 LKKAWDIQREKNN
+44 LKKAWDIQREKNCS
-57 NIEDVLLELGL
+57 IEDVLLELGL
-68 VSKKDIM
+68 VSQKDLM

-111 KVIPIEKENGVLTVA
+111 KVIPIEKDNGVLTVA
-126 MDDPADIFCIDD
+126 MDDPTDIFCIDD

-150 FADVKEIEKLIVKYF
+150 LADVKEIEKLILKYF
-165 GEEKKQPEP
+165 GEEKKQPKA
-174 KVKSTKELEDELEGQ
+174 KVIPMKQLEDELEGQ
-189 DMFGSDDSL
+189 DMFSEEESL
-198 LNSSLYDSIK
+198 LNSQMYDSIK
-208 TDMEPNSF
+208 SDVQPNSF

-226 ELDFAR
+226 DLDFAR

-241 KIGNLLVRSG
+241 KIGNLLVRAG

-256 QLDHALSVQA
+256 QLDHALSMQA
-266 KAGGLIGQILVKNGY
+266 KSGGLIGQILVKNGY
-281 LDKKSL
+281 LNKKSL

-300 DVENIQIDEEVLQLV
+300 DLENIQIDEEVLHLV
-315 SSSIAKMHNLIPIE
+315 STSIAKMHNLIPIE
-329 KSNNALKVAMSDPMN
+329 KSNNYLKVAMSDPMN

-362 LGDEEQIV
+362 LADEEQI
-370 AQIDKYYG
+370 AIQIDKYYG
-378 KVEKKEKEKRQEQS
+378 KVDKKKRQEQQEQS

-402 INEKIAGEIIELE
+402 INEKIADEIIETE
-415 EDDDDTLD
+415 ETEEDTLD
-423 VSNLEN
+423 VSDLEN
-429 APIVKMVNIL
+429 APIVKMVNVI
-439 LQKAIATRS
+439 LQKAIATKS

-460 LIRFRIDGQLVQ
+460 QIRYRIDGQLVP
-472 IMSYDKKIL
+472 IMSYDRKIL
-481 PSLVARIK
+481 PSLVARVK

-504 GRIGMKLHGKEYDM
+504 GRIGMKLHEKEYDM

-545 QDLGFFEDDMEKFDE
+545 QDLGFFEDDMKKFDE
-560 IISNPH
+560 IISHPH

-623 FALAL
+623 FAAAL

-642 EIRDSETAE
+642 EIRDGETAE

-695 LIAQRLVRRLCTNC
+695 LIAQRLVRRLCPNC
-709 KEPMEIDD
+709 KEPVEIDD
-717 NIRNILNLQEDEEV
+717 ETRELLNIEEGEEV
-731 TVYKAKGCEQCND
+731 TVFKAKGCEHCNNT
-744 MGYKGR
+744 GYKGR

-756 LKVNREIRELISKNA
+756 LQVDREIRELISKNA
-771 NSDVIKDMA
+771 NSDDIKDLA
-780 IKHDMKTLRM
+780 IKHGMKTLRM
-790 NCARL
+790 NSARL
-795 VKNGTTTIEEMMRI
+795 VKNGTTSIEEMMRI
-809 AYAED
+809 AYSED

>member
-1 MFFYDS
+1 
-7 YMIVN
+7 
-12 NTYGIW
+12 
-18 GYEMLGVDTRGIDE
+18 MLGVDTRGIDE

-226 ELDFAR
+226 DLDFAR

-281 LDKKSL
+281 LDKKAL

>member
-1 MFFYDS
+1 
-7 YMIVN
+7 
-12 NTYGIW
+12 
-18 GYEMLGVDTRGIDE
+18 MLGVDTRGIDE

-44 LKKAWDIQREKNN
+44 LKKAWDIQREKNCS
-57 NIEDVLLELGL
+57 IEDVLLELGL
-68 VSKKDIM
+68 VSQKDLM

-111 KVIPIEKENGVLTVA
+111 KVIPIEKDNGVLTVA
-126 MDDPADIFCIDD
+126 MDDPTDIFCIDD

-150 FADVKEIEKLIVKYF
+150 FADVKEIEKLILKYF
-165 GEEKKQPEP
+165 GEEKKQPKA
-174 KVKSTKELEDELEGQ
+174 KVIPMKQLEDELEGQ
-189 DMFGSDDSL
+189 DILSDEDAL
-198 LNSSLYDSIK
+198 LNSQMYDSIK
-208 TDMEPNSF
+208 SDVQPNSF

-226 ELDFAR
+226 DLDFAR

-241 KIGNLLVRSG
+241 KIGNLLVRAG

-256 QLDHALSVQA
+256 QLDHALSMQA
-266 KAGGLIGQILVKNGY
+266 KSGGLIGQILVKNGY
-281 LDKKSL
+281 LNKKSL

-300 DVENIQIDEEVLQLV
+300 DLESIQIDEEVLHLV

-329 KSNNALKVAMSDPMN
+329 KSNNYLKVAMSDPMN

-362 LGDEEQIV
+362 LADEEQI
-370 AQIDKYYG
+370 AIQIDKYYG
-378 KVEKKEKEKRQEQS
+378 KVDKKKRQEQQEQS

-402 INEKIAGEIIELE
+402 INEKIADEIIETE
-415 EDDDDTLD
+415 ETEEDTLD
-423 VSNLEN
+423 VSDLEN
-429 APIVKMVNIL
+429 APIVKMVNVI
-439 LQKAIATRS
+439 LQKAIATKS

-460 LIRFRIDGQLVQ
+460 QIRYRIDGQLVP
-472 IMSYDKKIL
+472 IMSYDRKIL
-481 PSLVARIK
+481 PSLVARVK

-504 GRIGMKLHGKEYDM
+504 GRIGMKLHEKEYDM

-545 QDLGFFEDDMEKFDE
+545 QDLGFFEDDMKKFDE
-560 IISNPH
+560 IISHPH

-623 FALAL
+623 FAAAL

-642 EIRDSETAE
+642 EIRDGETAE

-695 LIAQRLVRRLCTNC
+695 LIAQRLVRRLCPNC
-709 KEPMEIDD
+709 KEPVEIDD
-717 NIRNILNLQEDEEV
+717 ETRELLNIEEGEEV
-731 TVYKAKGCEQCND
+731 TVFKAKGCEHCNNT
-744 MGYKGR
+744 GYKGR

-756 LKVNREIRELISKNA
+756 LQVDREIRELISKNA
-771 NSDVIKDMA
+771 NSDDIKDLA
-780 IKHDMKTLRM
+780 IKHGMKTLRM
-790 NCARL
+790 NSARL
-795 VKNGTTTIEEMMRI
+795 VKNGTTSIEEMMRI
-809 AYAED
+809 AYSED

>member
-1 MFFYDS
+1 
-7 YMIVN
+7 
-12 NTYGIW
+12 
-18 GYEMLGVDTRGIDE
+18 MLGVDTRGIDE

-226 ELDFAR
+226 DLDFAR

-545 QDLGFFEDDMEKFDE
+545 LDLGFFEDDMEKFDE

>member
-1 MFFYDS
+1 
-7 YMIVN
+7 MIVN

>member
-1 MFFYDS
+1 
-7 YMIVN
+7 
-12 NTYGIW
+12 
-18 GYEMLGVDTRGIDE
+18 MLGVDTRGIDE

-44 LKKAWDIQREKNN
+44 LKKAWDIQREKNCS
-57 NIEDVLLELGL
+57 IEDVLLELGL
-68 VSKKDIM
+68 VSQKDLM

-111 KVIPIEKENGVLTVA
+111 KVIPIEKDNGVLTVA
-126 MDDPADIFCIDD
+126 MDDPTDIFCIDD

-150 FADVKEIEKLIVKYF
+150 FADVKEIEKLILKYF
-165 GEEKKQPEP
+165 GEEKKQPKA
-174 KVKSTKELEDELEGQ
+174 KVIPMKQLEDELEGQ
-189 DMFGSDDSL
+189 DILSDEDAL
-198 LNSSLYDSIK
+198 LNSQMYDSIK
-208 TDMEPNSF
+208 SDVQPNSF

-226 ELDFAR
+226 DLDFAR

-241 KIGNLLVRSG
+241 KIGTLLVRAG

-256 QLDHALSVQA
+256 QLDHALSMQA
-266 KAGGLIGQILVKNGY
+266 KSGGLIGQILVKNGY
-281 LDKKSL
+281 LNKKSL

-300 DVENIQIDEEVLQLV
+300 DLENIQIDEEVLHLV

-329 KSNNALKVAMSDPMN
+329 KSNNYLKVAMSDPMN

-362 LGDEEQIV
+362 LADEEQI
-370 AQIDKYYG
+370 AIQIDKYYG
-378 KVEKKEKEKRQEQS
+378 KVDKKKRQEQQEQS

-402 INEKIAGEIIELE
+402 INEKIADEIIEIE
-415 EDDDDTLD
+415 ETEEDTLD
-423 VSNLEN
+423 VSDLEN
-429 APIVKMVNIL
+429 APIVKMVNVI
-439 LQKAIATRS
+439 LQKAIATKS

-460 LIRFRIDGQLVQ
+460 QIRYRIDGQLVP
-472 IMSYDKKIL
+472 IMSYDRKIL
-481 PSLVARIK
+481 PSLVARVK

-504 GRIGMKLHGKEYDM
+504 GRIGMKLHEKEYDM

-545 QDLGFFEDDMEKFDE
+545 QDLGFFEDDMKKFDE
-560 IISNPH
+560 IISHPH

-623 FALAL
+623 FAAAL

-642 EIRDSETAE
+642 EIRDGETAE

-695 LIAQRLVRRLCTNC
+695 LIAQRLVRRLCPNC
-709 KEPMEIDD
+709 KEPVEIDD
-717 NIRNILNLQEDEEV
+717 ETRELLNIEEGEEV
-731 TVYKAKGCEQCND
+731 TVFKAKGCEHCNNT
-744 MGYKGR
+744 GYKGR

-756 LKVNREIRELISKNA
+756 LQVDREIRELISKNA
-771 NSDVIKDMA
+771 NSDDIKDLA
-780 IKHDMKTLRM
+780 IKHGMKTLRM
-790 NCARL
+790 NSARL
-795 VKNGTTTIEEMMRI
+795 VKNGTTSIEEMMRI
-809 AYAED
+809 AYSED

>member
-1 MFFYDS
+1 
-7 YMIVN
+7 
-12 NTYGIW
+12 
-18 GYEMLGVDTRGIDE
+18 MLGVDTRGIDE

-44 LKKAWDIQREKNN
+44 LKKAWDIQREKNCS
-57 NIEDVLLELGL
+57 IEDVLLELGL
-68 VSKKDIM
+68 VSQKDLM

-111 KVIPIEKENGVLTVA
+111 KVIPIEKDNGVLTVA
-126 MDDPADIFCIDD
+126 MDDPTDIFCIDD

-150 FADVKEIEKLIVKYF
+150 LADVKEIEKLILKYF
-165 GEEKKQPEP
+165 GEEKKQPKA
-174 KVKSTKELEDELEGQ
+174 KVIPMKQLEDELEGQ
-189 DMFGSDDSL
+189 DMFSEEESL
-198 LNSSLYDSIK
+198 LNSQMYDSIK
-208 TDMEPNSF
+208 SDVQPNSF

-226 ELDFAR
+226 DLDFAR

-241 KIGNLLVRSG
+241 KIGNLLVRAG

-256 QLDHALSVQA
+256 QLDHALSMQA
-266 KAGGLIGQILVKNGY
+266 KSGGLIGQILVKNGY
-281 LDKKSL
+281 LNKKSL

-300 DVENIQIDEEVLQLV
+300 DLENIQIDEEVLHLV

-329 KSNNALKVAMSDPMN
+329 KSNNYLKVAMSDPMN

-362 LGDEEQIV
+362 LADEEQI
-370 AQIDKYYG
+370 AIQIDKYYG
-378 KVEKKEKEKRQEQS
+378 KVDKKKRQEQQEQS

-402 INEKIAGEIIELE
+402 INEKIADEIIEIE
-415 EDDDDTLD
+415 ETEEDTLD
-423 VSNLEN
+423 VSDLEN
-429 APIVKMVNIL
+429 APIVKMVNVI
-439 LQKAIATRS
+439 LQKAIATKS

-460 LIRFRIDGQLVQ
+460 QIRYRIDGQLVP
-472 IMSYDKKIL
+472 IMSYDRKIL
-481 PSLVARIK
+481 PSLVARVK

-504 GRIGMKLHGKEYDM
+504 GRIGMKLHEKEYDM

-545 QDLGFFEDDMEKFDE
+545 QDLGFFEDDMKKFDE
-560 IISNPH
+560 IISHPH

-623 FALAL
+623 FAAAL

-642 EIRDSETAE
+642 EIRDGETAE

-662 VFSTLHTNDAASSVT
+662 VFSTLHTNDAASSIT

-695 LIAQRLVRRLCTNC
+695 LIAQRLVRRLCPNC
-709 KEPMEIDD
+709 KEPVEIDD
-717 NIRNILNLQEDEEV
+717 ETRELLNIEEGEEV
-731 TVYKAKGCEQCND
+731 TVFKAKGCEHCNNT
-744 MGYKGR
+744 GYKGR

-756 LKVNREIRELISKNA
+756 LQVDKEIRELISKNA
-771 NSDVIKDMA
+771 NSDDIKDLA
-780 IKHDMKTLRM
+780 IKHGMKTLRM
-790 NCARL
+790 NSARL
-795 VKNGTTTIEEMMRI
+795 VKNGTTSIEEMMRI
-809 AYAED
+809 AYSED

>member
-1 MFFYDS
+1 
-7 YMIVN
+7 
-12 NTYGIW
+12 
-18 GYEMLGVDTRGIDE
+18 MLGVDTRGIDE
-32 ILLEMGVLKITD
+32 ILLEMGALNITD

-68 VSKKDIM
+68 VSQKDIM

-111 KVIPIEKENGVLTVA
+111 KVIPIEKDNGVLTVA
-126 MDDPADIFCIDD
+126 MDDPSDIFCIDD

-150 FADVKEIEKLIVKYF
+150 LADVKEIEKLIMKYF

-174 KVKSTKELEDELEGQ
+174 KGKPTKQLEDELEGEG
-189 DMFGSDDSL
+189 MLDDDESL
-198 LNSSLYDSIK
+198 LDSQLYDSIK
-208 TDMEPNSF
+208 TDIEPNSF
-216 EGSTSNVVQS
+216 DGSTSNVVQS
-226 ELDFAR
+226 DLDFAR

-241 KIGNLLVRSG
+241 KIGNLLVRAG

-256 QLDHALSVQA
+256 QLEQALSLQA
-266 KAGGLIGQILVKNGY
+266 KSGGLIGQILVKKGY
-281 LDKKSL
+281 LNKKSL

-329 KSNNALKVAMSDPMN
+329 KSSNNLKVAMSDPMN

-362 LGDEEQIV
+362 LGDEDQIT
-370 AQIDKYYG
+370 AQIEKYYG
-378 KVEKKEKEKRQEQS
+378 KVEKKIIEEQQEQS
-392 FAKLDEEIKE
+392 FAKLDEEIE
-402 INEKIAGEIIELE
+402 EVNEKLADQIIEAEDE
-415 EDDDDTLD
+415 EETLD
-423 VSNLEN
+423 VSDLEN

-439 LQKAIATRS
+439 LQKAIATRA

-460 LIRFRIDGQLVQ
+460 LIRYRIDGQLVE
-472 IMSYDKKIL
+472 IMKYKKNIL

-489 IMSGLN
+489 IISGLN
-495 IAEKRIPQD
+495 IAEKRVPQD
-504 GRIGMKLHGKEYDM
+504 GRIGMKFHGREYDM

-545 QDLGFFEDDMEKFDE
+545 LDLGFFEDDMEKFDE

-623 FALAL
+623 FATAL

-642 EIRDSETAE
+642 EIRDGETAE

-695 LIAQRLVRRLCTNC
+695 LIAQRLVRRLCPNC
-709 KEPMEIDD
+709 KEPVEVDD
-717 NIRNILNLQEDEEV
+717 NIKDVLNLKDDEEV
-731 TVYKAKGCEQCND
+731 TVFKAKGCEQCNNT
-744 MGYKGR
+744 GYKGR

-771 NSDVIKDMA
+771 NSDAIKDMA
-780 IKHDMKTLRM
+780 IKHGMKTLRM
-790 NCARL
+790 NSARL
-795 VKNGTTTIEEMMRI
+795 VKSGTTTIEEMMRI
-809 AYAED
+809 AYSGD